1 MHKKKKIVAN
11 TWKLLTN
18 VTKRKKSEE
27 NVEKKSKF
35 QKEQDAKSVHFG
47 VVVVEVINAEE

>member
-1 MHKKKKIVAN
+1 M
-11 TWKLLTN
+11 
-18 VTKRKKSEE
+18 TKRKKSEE